1 LQILRCAGR
10 RSTVQGVNDW
20 AAIARRARPWIVL
33 MAMALALALVSGRDS
48 TGSAS
53 ADDAGSTPAPRAA
66 AAAKSPVG
74 APLDRAIAGVLRHS
88 AFVAR
93 GGGHRREIA
102 LTFDDGPGPYT
113 PKVLI
118 ALNRLNVKATFFVV
132 GQQEQTF
139 RTAMMAAIG
148 RGHVIGDH
156 TEGHRRLATLSAADQ
171 YSELQGPLQWL
182 TQFGLPRPQLFRPPY
197 GSYNADTLDGLRR
210 LGMLMVLWSVDSKDY
225 ERPGVQAIVDG
236 VVAAARPGAI
246 VLMHDGGG
254 DRTQTIA
261 AIPKIVRRLRAK
273 HYRFVTVPQLLRDDP
288 PPAGRVA
295 PQVRIDER

>member
-1 LQILRCAGR
+1 VARAPAVAKPA
-10 RSTVQGVNDW
+10 VQ
-20 AAIARRARPWIVL
+20 
-33 MAMALALALVSGRDS
+33 
-48 TGSAS
+48 
-53 ADDAGSTPAPRAA
+53 
-66 AAAKSPVG
+66 SPQ
-74 APLDRAIAGVLRHS
+74 DRAVTAVLRHS

-93 GGGHRREIA
+93 GGGNRREIA

-113 PKVLI
+113 PDVLI

-156 TEGHRRLATLSAADQ
+156 TEGHRRLAPLPAADQ
-171 YSELQGPLQWL
+171 YEEMLAPLQWL
-182 TQFGLPRPQLFRPPY
+182 AQFGLPRARLFRPPY
-197 GSYNADTLDGLRR
+197 GSYDDDTFTALRR

-225 ERPGVQAIVDG
+225 ERPGVRQIVDG

-254 DRTQTIA
+254 DRTQTVA
-261 AIPKIVRRLRAK
+261 AIPKIVKRLRAK
-273 HYRFVTVPQLLRDDP
+273 HYRFVTVPQLLHDDP

-295 PQVRIDER
+295 PRLPIDER